1 MVSAVLAPGKTCG
14 LLNPWL
20 SRSIHFTTL
29 ENRNKRCHTP
39 QTLCFL
45 AGGGREILREQSQ
58 ERIVDR
64 TSGRSS
70 PNSSNLDQVLL
81 FEKNFTLNKGR
92 THLSNTYLL
101 QNQMCKA

>member
-1 MVSAVLAPGKTCG
+1 MVKPIHPFHHTGKQKQEVSYATDA
-14 LLNPWL
+14 LLFW
-20 SRSIHFTTL
+20 
-29 ENRNKRCHTP
+29 
-39 QTLCFL
+39 
-45 AGGGREILREQSQ
+45 GGREILREQSQ

-70 PNSSNLDQVLL
+70 LNSSNLDQVLL